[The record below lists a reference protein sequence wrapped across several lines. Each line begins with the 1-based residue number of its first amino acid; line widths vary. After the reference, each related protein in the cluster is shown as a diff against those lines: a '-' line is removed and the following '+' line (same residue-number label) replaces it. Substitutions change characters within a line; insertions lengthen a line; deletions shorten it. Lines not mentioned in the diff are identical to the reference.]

1 MTRSIEES
9 TLVESIIGVMW
20 LIGEFRGEDGSS
32 YMMVVNRNFIELA
45 VLQLKFR
52 NTPEELL
59 EVSKQTGNQQ
69 STTGYSRMTA
79 NLHESLLLD
88 TVYCFALRSDSVQTG
103 LRATGLNEEAQL
115 LSRPPF
121 IDNTPGTLSILHHP
135 NNSDRLTFGKCV
147 LPHRGIS
154 CQNPDIR

>member
-1 MTRSIEES
+1 MTRSIVES

-45 VLQLKFR
+45 VLQLKFP

-69 STTGYSRMTA
+69 STTRYSRMTGKLTREFA
-79 NLHESLLLD
+79 AGHGLLF
-88 TVYCFALRSDSVQTG
+88 CIK
-103 LRATGLNEEAQL
+103 E
-115 LSRPPF
+115 
-121 IDNTPGTLSILHHP
+121 
-135 NNSDRLTFGKCV
+135 
-147 LPHRGIS
+147 
-154 CQNPDIR
+154 